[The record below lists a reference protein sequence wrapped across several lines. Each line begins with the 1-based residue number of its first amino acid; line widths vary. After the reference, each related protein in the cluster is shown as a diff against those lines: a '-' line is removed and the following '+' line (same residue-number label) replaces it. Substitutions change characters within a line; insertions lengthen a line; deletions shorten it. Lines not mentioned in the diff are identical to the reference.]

1 MSSDKM
7 EIECVL
13 GTWNGTGSCGGYCAT
28 VVKFGDVYSDS
39 DRLQGSGTGNGMAP
53 APGGAAV
60 RYEHVA

>member
-1 MSSDKM
+1 VSSDKM

-13 GTWNGTGSCGGYCAT
+13 ATRNGTGSFGGDCAT
-28 VVKFGDVYSDS
+28 GVKFGDFYSDS
-39 DRLQGSGTGNGMAP
+39 GRLQGSGTGNGMAP